1 MKKRIQY
8 IIDTLLCRMDRRF
21 SLMGRA
27 KVRWL
32 RYKLDGT
39 TSVTISDSVLTR
51 TSLQVRGQNNRIVMK
66 NGASV
71 RYTQISI
78 EGDNNEVVLDG
89 CLAMIGLLIK
99 GNGCRC
105 SVGRGA
111 HLDESSNIYLMGQNN
126 HVEIGRDCMF
136 AEHVEIWATDTHP
149 ITDLEGRV
157 LNPSQ
162 PVVVE
167 DHVWLGKHVNV
178 MKGVT
183 IGHHAVVGLGS
194 VVTKDIPPHSIAAG
208 NPARVVRTGVD
219 WQMDHI
225 CI

>member
-1 MKKRIQY
+1 
-8 IIDTLLCRMDRRF
+8 
-21 SLMGRA
+21 MGRA

-32 RYKLDGT
+32 RYKLART

-51 TSLQVRGQNNRIVMK
+51 TSLQVCGRNNRIVVK

-89 CLAMIGLLIK
+89 CLAMISLLVK

-105 SVGRGA
+105 AVGRGA
-111 HLDESSNIYLMGQNN
+111 LLDESTNIVLMGQDNR
-126 HVEIGRDCMF
+126 VEIGEECMF
-136 AEHVEIWATDTHP
+136 AEHVEIWASDTHL
-149 ITDLEGRV
+149 ITDLQGRA
-157 LNPSQ
+157 LNPSRS
-162 PVVVE
+162 VVIGK
-167 DHVWLGKHVNV
+167 HVWLGKHVNV

-194 VVTKDIPPHSIAAG
+194 VVTKDIPSHSIAAG
-208 NPARVVRTGVD
+208 NPARVVRTGED
-219 WQMDHI
+219 WQMGHI
-225 CI
+225 NV